1 MSVRVVMDEYD
12 EFARTLTTLPATL
25 TEAAKTPV
33 KVAAD
38 ETMTELLAGY
48 PEKTG
53 AMKAGVTQVVIET
66 TADYAVDVRSTSM
79 HAVWWEYGTKI
90 RKTQK
95 GFNRGSEQGAR
106 DKSLHV
112 IADKHQSSLATALT
126 AILQANGFEVDG
138 GQ

>member
-1 MSVRVVMDEYD
+1 MSVRFVHDEYD
-12 EFARTLTTLPATL
+12 AFAETLATLPATL

-38 ETMTELLAGY
+38 ETMAELLAGY

-53 AMKAGVTQVVIET
+53 AMKEGVKQVVFDT
-66 TADYAVDVRSTSM
+66 TADYAVEVQSTSM

-112 IADKHQSSLATALT
+112 IADRHQSSLAIALT
-126 AILQANGFEVDG
+126 AILQANHFEVDG